1 MESIIKYSLTIKDK
15 FNTNKLDLS
24 VKDGLTVNDLL
35 YIKVYSNEN
44 KVRFFPLLY
53 SDITEYDECIGVDD
67 LNKDTFTNS
76 FIINDTLFIIERRG
90 EKFEV

>member
-1 MESIIKYSLTIKDK
+1 MESIVKYSLTIKDK

-24 VKDGLTVNDLL
+24 IKDGLTVNDLL

-53 SDITEYDECIGVDD
+53 SDITECDECIGVDD
-67 LNKDTFTNS
+67 LNKDTFTTN
-76 FIINDTLFIIERRG
+76 FIINNTLFIVERRG
-90 EKFEV
+90 EKVEV

>member
-1 MESIIKYSLTIKDK
+1 MENIVKYSLTIKDK

-24 VKDGLTVNDLL
+24 IKDGLTVNDLL
-35 YIKVYSNEN
+35 YIEVYFNEN

-53 SDITEYDECIGVDD
+53 SDITEYSECIGVDD
-67 LNKDTFTNS
+67 LNKDTFTTN

-90 EKFEV
+90 EKVEI